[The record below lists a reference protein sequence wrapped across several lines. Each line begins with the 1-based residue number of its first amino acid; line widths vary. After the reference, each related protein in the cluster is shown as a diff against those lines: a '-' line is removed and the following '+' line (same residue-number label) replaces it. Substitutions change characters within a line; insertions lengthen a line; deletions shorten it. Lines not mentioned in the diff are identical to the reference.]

1 MEIWEASY
9 IAGIIDGEGTITLT
23 RMHQDEHRRPI
34 ITIPSTDKELLVYIH
49 SIIGGVI
56 NNKKNYKPHI
66 HKNSY
71 TLNLKNKID
80 VLSTLKQIHPFLR
93 IERKRLRAQ
102 WILEHYESVTPR
114 NGKYRPDMLV
124 AKREFENLFF
134 QI

>member
-9 IAGIIDGEGTITLT
+9 IAGIIDGEGSITLT
-23 RMHQDEHRRPI
+23 RMHQHEHRRPT

-56 NNKKNYKPHI
+56 SNKKNYKPDT

-71 TLNLKNKID
+71 TLSIKNKID
-80 VLSTLKQIHPFLR
+80 VLSTLRHIYPFLR

-114 NGKYRPDMLV
+114 NGKYKPEMLV
-124 AKREFENLFF
+124 AKKEFEDSFF
-134 QI
+134 TI